1 MLIEGCLTG
10 FDNKCDELKW
20 KRISKKDPDPSKGL
34 LEIILQSLAHLNELC
49 CFHST

>member
-1 MLIEGCLTG
+1 MLFEGCWTR

-20 KRISKKDPDPSKGL
+20 KRILKKDPDPSKGL
-34 LEIILQSLAHLNELC
+34 LEIILQSVAHLDELC